1 MSEGKARDE
10 SLQTL
15 LRNVTDFDRIATTSL
30 VNDYVLVQ
38 KTLKERNP
46 FRDVTHYVAAA
57 LLRPP
62 YTNLTAVQANL
73 VHVLYKEVK
82 KKH

>member
-1 MSEGKARDE
+1 MPQRQGNAKT
-10 SLQTL
+10 LQAL
-15 LRNVTDFDRIATTSL
+15 LRDVTDFDRIATTSL
-30 VNDYVLVQ
+30 VNDYVLVE

-62 YTNLTAVQANL
+62 YTNLTDMQANL
-73 VHVLYKEVK
+73 VHVLYHEVK